1 MKFLDMF
8 VHVKSVTVD
17 EARKTFNE
25 NPPGSYTLLDVRE
38 PEEYE
43 AGHIPGAVL
52 IPMSQL
58 PDRVSE
64 LDPKKP
70 VITY

>member
-1 MKFLDMF
+1 MKFIDMF

-17 EARKTFNE
+17 EARKIFNE

-43 AGHIPGAVL
+43 AGHIPGAL
-52 IPMSQL
+52 LLPMSQL
-58 PDRVSE
+58 PDQVST
-64 LDPKKP
+64 LASDKP
-70 VITY
+70 VIAY